1 MKKLVMILMSMFCL
15 QSVTFA
21 DNDRLIQ
28 FSQLPAAAQETVNT
42 HFNGKKIAYTMLDPG
57 FGRTYEVVFDDA
69 TKIEF
74 HKNGQWK
81 EVDMNMQAVPL
92 AFIPESI
99 QAYVKSYFP
108 DAYICHIDID
118 KKGKK
123 EVELSNGLE
132 LKFNSRNQVIEV
144 DD

>member
-1 MKKLVMILMSMFCL
+1 MKKLVMILMSVFCI

-28 FSQLPAAAQETVNT
+28 FSQLPVEAQQTVNN
-42 HFNGKKIAYTMLDPG
+42 HFNGKKVAYTMLDPG
-57 FGRTYEVVFDDA
+57 FGGSYEVVFSDA

-81 EVDMNMQAVPL
+81 EVDMNMQAVPQ
-92 AFIPESI
+92 AFIPEAI
-99 QAYVKSYFP
+99 QAYVNKNFP
-108 DAYICHIDID
+108 DAYICHIDI
-118 KKGKK
+118 KGNKK

-132 LKFNSRNQVIEV
+132 LKFNSRNQVVEI

>member
-1 MKKLVMILMSMFCL
+1 MKKLAMIFMSVFCI
-15 QSVTFA
+15 QSATFA

-28 FSQLPAAAQETVNT
+28 FSQLPVEAQQTVNN
-42 HFNGKKIAYTMLDPG
+42 HFNGKKVAYTMVDPG

-81 EVDMNMQAVPL
+81 EVDMNMQAVPQE
-92 AFIPESI
+92 FIPEAI
-99 QAYVKSYFP
+99 QAYVNTNFP
-108 DAYICHIDID
+108 DAYICHIDI
-118 KKGKK
+118 KGNKK

-132 LKFNSRNQVIEV
+132 LKFNSRDRVVEI

>member
-1 MKKLVMILMSMFCL
+1 MKKLVMILMSVFCI

-28 FSQLPAAAQETVNT
+28 FSQLPVEAQQTVNN
-42 HFNGKKIAYTMLDPG
+42 HFNGKKVAYTKLDTG
-57 FGRTYEVVFDDA
+57 FDRSYEVVFNDA

-81 EVDMNMQAVPL
+81 EVDMNMQAVPQV
-92 AFIPESI
+92 FIPEAI
-99 QAYVKSYFP
+99 QAYVNTNFP
-108 DAYICHIDID
+108 GAYICHIDI
-118 KKGKK
+118 KGNKK

-132 LKFNSRNQVIEV
+132 LKFNSRNQVVEI